1 MGGPKIKGDGA
12 TPSTIL
18 SRSNSEAEERLP
30 IQKPRRL
37 SGKDAGLIS
46 IAPVHVDPRD
56 SAELALVNM
65 DRAQEAAASEH
76 GGAPPPAPPDVA
88 EAKWKD
94 IFAFLQPWHYLTL
107 ASALLST
114 AIQVGAEIVTVLL
127 LGKIFEE
134 LARFAADGKQ
144 PPKAFD
150 SVMFWV
156 HILAAVAAA
165 HLLSSFW
172 LLKSWIKFGEQQAL
186 GARLRLFKS
195 ILVRE
200 MAWFDSYRDGM
211 SAMLTA
217 NERNVRELQIAN
229 SQVMGFLAHDLM
241 LSLAGVVVAFMYGPL
256 MTTVII
262 ASIPLAVLPMRF
274 LGKRLEKE
282 VAAQKVEQVGANRV
296 AAASLT
302 GIDLVKVYNAK
313 EHELYSYKQSVRASG
328 THARNQTR
336 WNALQTAFLKFYMII
351 IFVIGFFFGVYQVT
365 QGAMKVGDV
374 LVTFYAAL
382 TTFQGIEGLGPHI
395 LALIKGKAAGKVLE
409 DNASQREHR
418 MDGDQR
424 PGALVG
430 KFELKNVS
438 FAYPS
443 NPSMPVLKSVSMEI
457 KPGMTNFIIG
467 RSGSGKSTI
476 TNLLMRFYDPLA
488 GDVFLDGIPLQT
500 LSASWLRRNV
510 TLVQQQSTLFS
521 DTLRANITLGH
532 IFPESVRPEE
542 VKAACDMALLQS
554 TIFNLPDGLD
564 TMVGSGGH
572 SLSGGQKQRVAL
584 ARARLRSTSVL
595 ILDEITSGLDPKSR
609 KMIVEAIRVWR
620 AGKTTIIITH
630 DVTQVADDDQ
640 VFVMEDGAVKE
651 SGICKYLLCMEE
663 SCFSHMRAFGP
674 LPPGFVSGRADGAR
688 ESAADSSNSDSDE
701 ASRVPL
707 FYMSGT
713 EGSISAKSRLNRMS
727 LVPPSG
733 GAGARQFFERRPV
746 TAGLLPK
753 GDLLPK
759 GPLHDQGAFRKL
771 SQQSQP
777 RKSSLEIVQGQGLSA
792 RAARLG
798 ASGRAEPP
806 TPQRRNSLVPHDDTT
821 KARPPSPSGAEKEQ
835 EADKKKV
842 PRSTIQVL
850 KTVWPTLD
858 RKHRFYASASLLG
871 CVVAAACSP
880 VFAYAFANLLQAFW
894 APGNKLTIGLQW
906 ALIMTGVGVVDFA
919 ALFIAF
925 SLAGVV
931 AQQWV
936 DSLKIDGFFRILC
949 QPRAWHDKST
959 NSPGRICDI
968 LDRGAEEMRS
978 IVAQF
983 VPIAIMV
990 VLMVLTGLIWALAI
1004 LFKLALVVVG
1014 MLLFAAMTVYY
1025 SSRTSDIWETRCN
1038 NAAESTGSLFAE
1050 VVSNIRVVRAF
1061 SLERH
1066 FAEKFSHS
1074 SRDVYKFG
1082 KQRGWLTGVWYGL
1095 HCSISDWI
1103 IVIIFSYGMFLVTNH
1118 GEASVS
1124 SVVQVVNL
1132 LLFTTGNATAM
1143 LGSIPQIAAAQ
1154 AKANQILNFADLPL
1168 ESTFEQKGEKR
1179 ILTPFPIVFRALRFA
1194 YPSRPSV
1201 RVLRNVNLTIP
1212 SNGCTAIVGAS
1223 GCGKSTILSL
1233 ILRLYE
1239 PPNNQSSAGKAAVLM
1254 AELQEDAASQSS
1266 MRTGMRRASIALDSG
1281 PPLTFAS
1288 IDVREVS
1295 TRALRGMIA
1304 YVPQIPFLYPKTIAA
1319 NITYGLPEDVAL
1331 HSRTNIEEAARA
1343 AGIHDFIVSLPQG
1356 YSTVVGDGGVS
1367 VSGGQAQRLCI
1378 ARALARRP
1386 HLLVLDEPTSALDTE
1401 GRNLVL
1407 ETISNLVGSP
1417 GARPRSASAMA
1428 EFPVTNTRPRS
1439 SGSAF
1444 YFDKATNQ
1452 RHQKN
1457 PSYGDSQ
1464 PASPDGSP
1472 QGMAVVIVTH
1482 SREVMKIADRVVVMD
1497 GGCVAE
1503 EGTYDDLLTSR
1514 GKLAELLGGIT
1525 RPPPR
1530 PRKLSLQIPKVY
1542 LEGHGPISHLRPGSA
1557 EAPEVR
1563 TNANTNPLMAQA
1575 RARNQFFGEGVSW
1588 RQQSSS

>member
-1 MGGPKIKGDGA
+1 MA
-12 TPSTIL
+12 STDT
-18 SRSNSEAEERLP
+18 NP
-30 IQKPRRL
+30 Q
-37 SGKDAGLIS
+37 
-46 IAPVHVDPRD
+46 D
-56 SAELALVNM
+56 SAEPELVNM
-65 DRAQEAAASEH
+65 DQIEETATSDHADT
-76 GGAPPPAPPDVA
+76 PPPAAPDIA
-88 EAKWKD
+88 KSSKAKWKD
-94 IFAFLQPWHYLTL
+94 LFAFLQPWHYIVL
-107 ASALLST
+107 ASALLAT
-114 AIQVGAEIVTVLL
+114 AIQVGTEIATVIL
-127 LGKIFEE
+127 LGKVFEE

-150 SVMFWV
+150 NVMYWV

-172 LLKSWIKFGEQQAL
+172 LLKSWIKYGEQQAL

-195 ILVRE
+195 ILLRD
-200 MAWFDSYRDGM
+200 MAWFDSYGDGM
-211 SAMLTA
+211 PAMLTA
-217 NERNVRELQIAN
+217 NERNIRELQIAN
-229 SQVMGFLAHDLM
+229 SQVMGFLAHDSM
-241 LSLAGVVVAFMYGPL
+241 LSFAGVVVAFIHGPL

-262 ASIPLAVLPMRF
+262 ASIPLIALPMRF
-274 LGKRLEKE
+274 LGQRLEKE
-282 VAAQKVEQVGANRV
+282 VVAQKAEQVGANRV

-351 IFVIGFFFGVYQVT
+351 IFVVGFFFGVFQVT
-365 QGAMKVGDV
+365 QGAMKVGNV

-395 LALIKGKAAGKVLE
+395 LTLIKGKAAGKVLE

-418 MDGDQR
+418 MDGDQK
-424 PGALVG
+424 PGAVLG
-430 KFELKNVS
+430 RFELKNVS

-443 NPSMPVLKSVSMEI
+443 NPSIPVLKSVSMEI

-476 TNLLMRFYDPLA
+476 TNLFMRFYDPLA
-488 GDVFLDGIPLQT
+488 GDLFLDGVPLQT
-500 LSASWLRRNV
+500 LSASWLRRNL

-532 IFPESVRPEE
+532 IFPESVGPEE

-554 TIFNLPDGLD
+554 TILNLPDGLD
-564 TMVGSGGH
+564 TMVGLGGH
-572 SLSGGQKQRVAL
+572 NLSGGQKQRVAL
-584 ARARLRSTSVL
+584 ARARLRSAPVL

-609 KMIVEAIRVWR
+609 QMIIEAIRVWR

-630 DVTQVADDDQ
+630 DVEQVGDDDQ

-663 SCFSHMRAFGP
+663 SCFSHMRALGP
-674 LPPGFVSGRADGAR
+674 LPPGFVSGQKEIAG
-688 ESAADSSNSDSDE
+688 ESGSSSDSDSDE

-713 EGSISAKSRLNRMS
+713 EGSMSTKSRLNRIT

-733 GAGARQFFERRPV
+733 SSGVRQFFERRPI

-753 GDLLPK
+753 GDVLPK
-759 GPLHDQGAFRKL
+759 GPLHGQDSSRKP
-771 SQQSQP
+771 SQQSQR
-777 RKSSLEIVQGQGLSA
+777 RKSSLEILQDQGLSA

-798 ASGRAEPP
+798 TSGQAESSSP
-806 TPQRRNSLVPHDDTT
+806 RRRISLVPHDTIA
-821 KARPPSPSGAEKEQ
+821 KEPLPSPPAAETGQ
-835 EADKKKV
+835 EADKKKKS
-842 PRSTIQVL
+842 RSIIQVL

-858 RKHRFYASASLLG
+858 RKHRLYASASLLG
-871 CVVAAACSP
+871 CVVAAACNP
-880 VFAYAFANLLQAFW
+880 LFAYAFANLLQAFW
-894 APGNKLTIGLQW
+894 APGDKLRVGMQW
-906 ALIMTGVGVVDFA
+906 ALVMAGVGVVDFA
-919 ALFIAF
+919 ALFVAF

-936 DSLKIDGFFRILC
+936 DSLKVDGFFRILC

-959 NSPGRICDI
+959 NSPSRICDI

-1004 LFKLALVVVG
+1004 LFKLAMVVVG

-1038 NAAESTGSLFAE
+1038 SAAESTGSLFAE
-1050 VVSNIRVVRAF
+1050 VVSNIRIVRAF

-1066 FAEKFSHS
+1066 FAEKFSRS
-1074 SRDVYKFG
+1074 SRDVYRFG

-1103 IVIIFSYGMFLVTNH
+1103 IVIIFSYGMFLVTNQ

-1124 SVVQVVNL
+1124 SVMQVVNL
-1132 LLFTTGNATAM
+1132 LLFTTGNAIAM

-1154 AKANQILNFADLPL
+1154 AKANQILNFAGLPL
-1168 ESTFEQKGEKR
+1168 ESTFEQQGEKR
-1179 ILTPFPIVFRALRFA
+1179 ILTPFPIIFRDLRFA

-1239 PPNNQSSAGKAAVLM
+1239 PPNSQSSAG
-1254 AELQEDAASQSS
+1254 ELALSTVDTPQDPISQLS
-1266 MRTGMRRASIALDSG
+1266 MGAGTRRASVTFNSEPL
-1281 PPLTFAS
+1281 LTFAG
-1288 IDVREVS
+1288 IDARQVS
-1295 TRALRGMIA
+1295 TGALRAKMA
-1304 YVPQIPFLYPKTIAA
+1304 YVPQNPFLYPQTIAA
-1319 NITYGLPEDVAL
+1319 NITYGLPEDATL
-1331 HSRTNIEEAARA
+1331 RSQTNIEEAARA

-1378 ARALARRP
+1378 ARALVRRP
-1386 HLLVLDEPTSALDTE
+1386 HLLVLDEPTSALDAE

-1407 ETISNLVGSP
+1407 ETISNLVGGH
-1417 GARPRSASAMA
+1417 GAKPRSASAMA
-1428 EFPVTNTRPRS
+1428 EFPITNTRPRS
-1439 SGSAF
+1439 SGVGF
-1444 YFDKATNQ
+1444 YFDEATHQ

-1464 PASPDGSP
+1464 PTSPDCGGSRN
-1472 QGMAVVIVTH
+1472 MAVVIVTH
-1482 SREVMKIADRVVVMD
+1482 SREVMRTADRIVVMD

-1503 EGTYDDLLTSR
+1503 EGTYDGLLTSR

-1525 RPPPR
+1525 RPPPG
-1530 PRKLSLQIPKVY
+1530 PRKLSVQIPRVY
-1542 LEGHGPISHLRPGSA
+1542 LEGYGPASHLDSS

-1563 TNANTNPLMAQA
+1563 TNVNTNPLMAQA
-1575 RARNQFFGEGVSW
+1575 RARNQFFGEGVNW